1 MGVHPRA
8 RGKHVLAG
16 AADGASR
23 FRPRMCGAR
32 RPGIAT
38 IIRLGEMVDV
48 ETLRDLWE
56 SDLARAGWDGRDAD
70 EWDQAPIPI
79 IRSAPETTWIWSDL
93 HLGDPSVISVFGRP
107 FTEVGAMNAFLLGEW
122 RDRVQAGHTIIC
134 LGDVLHEDVW
144 RNESLMNEIR
154 SCPGDR
160 VLVLG
165 NHDGNARGLRRLGF
179 TVQHT
184 LALCATAPPLAL
196 SHEPLRQIPA
206 RRDLRA
212 RPPARGN
219 GADRAAHQPDRRADP
234 VPAGT
239 ARPGRR
245 AGPRARVDH
254 QQQPTM
260 KMEQGRCGR
269 RRARGRDESRLE
281 GDYRALARLHSES
294 DALISPGSGPGPGR
308 ATLSSLAGL
317 TSLWRNASSSRLRAR
332 RQQCRVR
339 LRFPVYLAYFFESC
353 WCTGPQMFT
362 QPGGSPSRL
371 PTPFPSMPASCAA
384 FDSRGRA
391 PTMSVAAGCASVTGP
406 PAAAAA

>member
-1 MGVHPRA
+1 
-8 RGKHVLAG
+8 
-16 AADGASR
+16 
-23 FRPRMCGAR
+23 MCGAR

-196 SHEPLRQIPA
+196 SHEPLRQIPPGA
-206 RRDLRA
+206 ICVHGHLHEGTEPTVRHINLTVEQTLY
-212 RPPARGN
+212 RPVRLA
-219 GADRAAHQPDRRADP
+219 
-234 VPAGT
+234 
-239 ARPGRR
+239 PGRR

-260 KMEQGRCGR
+260 KMEQGRSGR

-281 GDYRALARLHSES
+281 GDYRALARLRSES
-294 DALISPGSGPGPGR
+294 AALISTGSGPGPAARLSRRWR
-308 ATLSSLAGL
+308 A
-317 TSLWRNASSSRLRAR
+317 
-332 RQQCRVR
+332 
-339 LRFPVYLAYFFESC
+339 
-353 WCTGPQMFT
+353 
-362 QPGGSPSRL
+362 
-371 PTPFPSMPASCAA
+371 
-384 FDSRGRA
+384 
-391 PTMSVAAGCASVTGP
+391 
-406 PAAAAA
+406 

>member
-1 MGVHPRA
+1 
-8 RGKHVLAG
+8 
-16 AADGASR
+16 
-23 FRPRMCGAR
+23 MCGAR

-196 SHEPLRQIPA
+196 SHEPLRQIPPGA
-206 RRDLRA
+206 ICVHGHLHEGTEPTVRHINLTVEQTLY
-212 RPPARGN
+212 RPVRL
-219 GADRAAHQPDRRADP
+219 
-234 VPAGT
+234 
-239 ARPGRR
+239 
-245 AGPRARVDH
+245 ARVV
-254 QQQPTM
+254 
-260 KMEQGRCGR
+260 EQAREREWIISNNR
-269 RRARGRDESRLE
+269 R
-281 GDYRALARLHSES
+281 
-294 DALISPGSGPGPGR
+294 
-308 ATLSSLAGL
+308 
-317 TSLWRNASSSRLRAR
+317 
-332 RQQCRVR
+332 
-339 LRFPVYLAYFFESC
+339 
-353 WCTGPQMFT
+353 
-362 QPGGSPSRL
+362 
-371 PTPFPSMPASCAA
+371 
-384 FDSRGRA
+384 
-391 PTMSVAAGCASVTGP
+391 
-406 PAAAAA
+406 